1 MIISPG
7 LAEEIFKR
15 KTDDIPSLGTVVHA
29 TNPAISMQAKAEAM
43 LEHMRYVLYE
53 KKGRSKW
60 ERIGQPMVEH
70 VIDMGFII
78 WPTTPP
84 KLRQKAIQRTIERIY
99 ESM

>member
-1 MIISPG
+1 MIISDG
-7 LAEEIFKR
+7 LTEEIFKR
-15 KTDDIPSLGTVVHA
+15 KTDDIPSLGTVVYA
-29 TNPAISMQAKAEAM
+29 TNPAISMQPKVEAI

-53 KKGRSKW
+53 KKGKSKW

-70 VIDMGFII
+70 VVDVGFII

-99 ESM
+99 ETM

>member
-1 MIISPG
+1 MIVSTS
-7 LAEEIFKR
+7 LEDEIFRR
-15 KTDDIPSLGTVVHA
+15 KTDEVPSLGTVVYA
-29 TNPAISMQAKAEAM
+29 TNPAITMEAKVQEI
-43 LEHMRYVLYE
+43 LEHMRYVMYE

-70 VIDMGFII
+70 VIDVGFII